1 MNRSSSFSF
10 CVSCSLFEVFV
21 DSAVTTLYDISS
33 SLMFPF
39 DDCSTVVK
47 SIVESTVEKLLYFC
61 SAGGVSFS
69 MKDHAMLF
77 ENRTV

>member
-1 MNRSSSFSF
+1 
-10 CVSCSLFEVFV
+10 
-21 DSAVTTLYDISS
+21 
-33 SLMFPF
+33 MFPF